1 MSASVFPS
9 PKARLLMRAV
19 IPTCGWL
26 FVAIAGALEAQPA
39 LARLDA
45 DLRHE
50 VAAPRARLAW
60 LERPD
65 GAAHVHAIVRWGA
78 PSASPAAIATAAILR
93 EVLRLRM
100 PAGDGAATAVVPPQ
114 DPLLLGL
121 DAINHLEL
129 TWRFEGTGPQSWS
142 LGRVLDAPVTDA
154 QVAAARDGVRARLA
168 GRLADPTAVG
178 FAAVAALAEP
188 AVAPDRWD
196 EWLARVSAAE
206 VEALRMTVA
215 SGAMWTLGGVGPRA
229 SRFAVVSAAAD
240 LTGGASAWEDAPP
253 VARDDAAGTGRRE
266 AVTRASAAGAAGWGF
281 LAVVRPMPVS
291 ATHADWP
298 AMQLA
303 AWLLGASP
311 SRRRFD
317 ADVATGGVLGGGA
330 AFDADARGGGLSL
343 WALLAGGR
351 ESPGPV
357 SATAAAAAWQR
368 ALARLVADGTDA
380 EVQRAAAEW
389 VAHREATRRTPA
401 AQAAQIAWRVATA
414 RSFAGWD
421 GVREARVRALDAA
434 ALRAALGR
442 HIGPDGWLTVIVNR

>member
-78 PSASPAAIATAAILR
+78 PSASPAAIATAAVLR

-114 DPLLLGL
+114 DPLLLGF

-291 ATHADWP
+291 ATYADWP

-330 AFDADARGGGLSL
+330 AFDADARGGGRVGGTSRGDPPDPRSPGGADRVAGSHGAQLRRLGWGTGGTRAGAGRRGAPGGPRPARRSGRL
-343 WALLAGGR
+343 AHGDREPLTGGARAGARPSGRRPDAGG
-351 ESPGPV
+351 PFP
-357 SATAAAAAWQR
+357 
-368 ALARLVADGTDA
+368 AR
-380 EVQRAAAEW
+380 
-389 VAHREATRRTPA
+389 
-401 AQAAQIAWRVATA
+401 
-414 RSFAGWD
+414 
-421 GVREARVRALDAA
+421 
-434 ALRAALGR
+434 
-442 HIGPDGWLTVIVNR
+442 